1 MRTLLVILLGL
12 PAGLG
17 GNARQDGTW
26 QKYENGN
33 WQAAQTPQS
42 ERARAQTAKSPPAPP
57 QPRTRAERQGG
68 LPASRVDP
76 SASAVPQRDRAVG
89 HTPRADRF
97 GGLTATCRRASGHA
111 EQSAFCRLAK

>member
-1 MRTLLVILLGL
+1 MLVQVHETGREEKETSMRTLLVILLGL

-42 ERARAQTAKSPPAPP
+42 ERARAQTAKSPPAPCSLG
-57 QPRTRAERQGG
+57 RRGLRANLLTHSAEKGWGRRSMHGSGTRPFVGG
-68 LPASRVDP
+68 
-76 SASAVPQRDRAVG
+76 
-89 HTPRADRF
+89 
-97 GGLTATCRRASGHA
+97 
-111 EQSAFCRLAK
+111 

>member
-1 MRTLLVILLGL
+1 MLVQVHETGREEKETSMRTLLVILLGL

-57 QPRTRAERQGG
+57 QPRSRAERQGG
-68 LPASRVDP
+68 LPASRADP
-76 SASAVPQRDRAVG
+76 GASAVPQRDRAAG
-89 HTPRADRF
+89 RNPRAD
-97 GGLTATCRRASGHA
+97 
-111 EQSAFCRLAK
+111 